1 MFIVH
6 VISCYLLAAMIRTMI
21 PAQDL
26 DTVDAYLTLPY
37 LAQRPQVQQTA
48 ILDLQSHMSKSRYLS
63 PPQIASTFP
72 SMTARV
78 VNGRTNY

>member
-26 DTVDAYLTLPY
+26 DTVDAYGPYLTLP
-37 LAQRPQVQQTA
+37 RTA
-48 ILDLQSHMSKSRYLS
+48 S
-63 PPQIASTFP
+63 ASSADRHSGP
-72 SMTARV
+72 AV
-78 VNGRTNY
+78 AHVKE